1 MNSLL
6 SRLGLELPEDLLR
19 LAVTHDS
26 YAHEWDEE
34 SNERL
39 EFLGDAVF
47 DLAVA
52 DLLYHLSPEG
62 DEGELSKL
70 RAVVVSRPVLAE
82 VAAAHGVGELLR
94 LGRGAEEGGA
104 RGRASVLAAA
114 LEAVVGAV
122 FLHHGYAG
130 ARRLAEALLG
140 PRLTAAAEGESAD
153 YKSLLQAL
161 GQARFGVLPR
171 YEVVTAHGPDHRKV
185 FAVRVSLP
193 AGEAVGRGR
202 SKKEAEQAAAK
213 RLYVNLTAEGGIEP
227 SKR

>member
-1 MNSLL
+1 MTSLL
-6 SRLGLELPEDLLR
+6 SRLGLELPAKVLR

-26 YAHEWDEE
+26 YANEQGEE

-39 EFLGDAVF
+39 EFLGDAVL
-47 DLAVA
+47 DLTVA
-52 DLLYHLSPEG
+52 DLLFGLFPKR
-62 DEGELSKL
+62 DEGELSRL
-70 RAVVVSRPVLAE
+70 RAVAVSRPVLAE
-82 VAAAHGVGELLR
+82 VAAALGLGELLR
-94 LGRGAEEGGA
+94 LGKGAEEGGA
-104 RGRASVLAAA
+104 RARPSVLAAA

-122 FLHHGYAG
+122 FLHHGYMG
-130 ARRLAEALLG
+130 ARRLTEALLG
-140 PRLTAAAEGESAD
+140 PRLAGRAEAESAD

-171 YEVVTAHGPDHRKV
+171 YEVVTADGPDHRKV

-213 RLYVNLTAEGGIEP
+213 RLYVRLTAEEAQ
-227 SKR
+227 